1 MKQAVRVFKLFM
13 IVGGTIT
20 QPMAKKNSYKPSSGA
35 GVVWMS

>member
-20 QPMAKKNSYKPSSGA
+20 QPMAKKNSYILPGN
-35 GVVWMS
+35 